1 MTSVYWIFDEMCA
14 DIQNSGYVGVSKD
27 AVNRVKTHIR
37 KCRVPN
43 NSQFIIVFEGSRD
56 ACFAHELKLRP
67 SRGIGW
73 NRAIGGAQGWK
84 VGFSLSKEAKAKISV
99 AKLGKKQK
107 FEHIAKRIAV
117 TIGQKRPKQSKSML
131 GSRNPM
137 YGTKRPLHVVD
148 AIRRGCIG
156 KFPHNRQEIYCVGC
170 RQKVNKTTLVKYHTK
185 CFVSYY
191 KLNTGAK

>member
-131 GSRNPM
+131 L
-137 YGTKRPLHVVD
+137 T
-148 AIRRGCIG
+148 
-156 KFPHNRQEIYCVGC
+156 
-170 RQKVNKTTLVKYHTK
+170 
-185 CFVSYY
+185 
-191 KLNTGAK
+191 